1 MKDAKWRV
9 IQLQSHNAF
18 MNMAIDEAVS
28 ESVAKGQYPTIRFY
42 KWLPSAVSVGYF
54 QSLKDEVNI
63 QNCKEL
69 GIDIIRR
76 RTGGGAVYHSNR
88 GEITYSVIGPTKLFP
103 KNIIESY
110 QVICDWIILGLAKL
124 GIKAE
129 FSPINDI
136 IVKGKKISGNAQTRR
151 NNILLQHGTI
161 LFDVDVDK
169 MFSVLN
175 VPDEKIKDKLIK
187 DVKERVTRVL
197 DFKKVDAQKTYEAL
211 LDGFTKDKSFE
222 YGDLT
227 EVELLRAKE
236 LVRERY
242 SKDDWNYMK

>member
-1 MKDAKWRV
+1 MRWRV
-9 IQLQSHNAF
+9 IPIEVRSAA
-18 MNMAIDEAVS
+18 MNMAIDEAISKSVS
-28 ESVAKGQYPTIRFY
+28 NGANPTIRFY
-42 KWLPSAVSVGYF
+42 KWLPSAVSIGYF
-54 QSLKDEVNI
+54 QSLNDVVNKKYCKRNGVNI
-63 QNCKEL
+63 V
-69 GIDIIRR
+69 RR

>member
-103 KNIIESY
+103 KNKLLRRKLVDGYSVMEIKFRKHVPSWFHRIMIKY
-110 QVICDWIILGLAKL
+110 QLQRV
-124 GIKAE
+124 
-129 FSPINDI
+129 PISKYC
-136 IVKGKKISGNAQTRR
+136 KGMERSN
-151 NNILLQHGTI
+151 
-161 LFDVDVDK
+161 
-169 MFSVLN
+169 
-175 VPDEKIKDKLIK
+175 LI
-187 DVKERVTRVL
+187 TVL
-197 DFKKVDAQKTYEAL
+197 D
-211 LDGFTKDKSFE
+211 
-222 YGDLT
+222 
-227 EVELLRAKE
+227 
-236 LVRERY
+236 
-242 SKDDWNYMK
+242 